1 MQRFLI
7 LTILGGIVALSANG
21 ADLAMTTAQ
30 SDEEG
35 RRVLAVEDQ
44 WVAAEVSR
52 DEATLRRV
60 LDDRFVHNSSDGT
73 TTGKE
78 DMIRAILEMRMT
90 GSTTSERTTLVDGDT
105 AVVFGTAELRFAS
118 ETGEDSVSRLR
129 YTSIYINRGGE
140 WRALALQMAEHA
152 HD

>member
-60 LDDRFVHNSSDGT
+60 LARP
-73 TTGKE
+73 
-78 DMIRAILEMRMT
+78 R
-90 GSTTSERTTLVDGDT
+90 ERKT
-105 AVVFGTAELRFAS
+105 
-118 ETGEDSVSRLR
+118 
-129 YTSIYINRGGE
+129 
-140 WRALALQMAEHA
+140 
-152 HD
+152 

>member
-1 MQRFLI
+1 
-7 LTILGGIVALSANG
+7 
-21 ADLAMTTAQ
+21 
-30 SDEEG
+30 
-35 RRVLAVEDQ
+35 
-44 WVAAEVSR
+44 
-52 DEATLRRV
+52 
-60 LDDRFVHNSSDGT
+60 
-73 TTGKE
+73 
-78 DMIRAILEMRMT
+78 MIRAILEMRMT